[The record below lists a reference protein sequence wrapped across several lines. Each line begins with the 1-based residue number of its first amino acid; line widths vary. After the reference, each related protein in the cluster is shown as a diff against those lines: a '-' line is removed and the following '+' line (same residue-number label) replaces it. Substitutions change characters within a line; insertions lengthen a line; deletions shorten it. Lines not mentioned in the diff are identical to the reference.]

1 MKANN
6 NNTIKPNIILIIILL
21 LVDLSLYMEQKYN
34 QNKEK
39 TNKK

>member
-6 NNTIKPNIILIIILL
+6 INTIKPNIILKIILL
-21 LVDLSLYMEQKYN
+21 LVDLYLYMEQKYN